1 MLFLQ
6 FTYYYSGGPIIKD
19 EVGRACVTKRRNMN
33 TVFVGKYEGKR
44 SLGRPTHQWEDNMK
58 PNLKKQDGSTWN
70 ICNWLSTATDDKL
83 L

>member
-1 MLFLQ
+1 
-6 FTYYYSGGPIIKD
+6 
-19 EVGRACVTKRRNMN
+19 MN